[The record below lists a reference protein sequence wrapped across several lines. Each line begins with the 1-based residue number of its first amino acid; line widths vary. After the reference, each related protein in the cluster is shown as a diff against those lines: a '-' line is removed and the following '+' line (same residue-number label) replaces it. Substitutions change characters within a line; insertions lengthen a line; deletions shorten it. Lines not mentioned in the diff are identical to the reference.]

1 MAVCQGSSAWEST
14 RLKTEL
20 SRVQVPPL
28 ALVFVNKIKNDNI
41 LIEDIILFSDF
52 LMKSKKA
59 KTKSKKKSKK
69 SADSADDSGIVLIDD
84 DLEIDAEK
92 ELEERK
98 AFLEEARS
106 QDTAD

>member
-1 MAVCQGSSAWEST
+1 
-14 RLKTEL
+14 
-20 SRVQVPPL
+20 
-28 ALVFVNKIKNDNI
+28 
-41 LIEDIILFSDF
+41 
-52 LMKSKKA
+52 MKSKKT
-59 KTKSKKKSKK
+59 KTKSKKTGKKPAKKKAKK
-69 SADSADDSGIVLIDD
+69 SADSSDDSGIVLIDD

>member
-1 MAVCQGSSAWEST
+1 
-14 RLKTEL
+14 
-20 SRVQVPPL
+20 
-28 ALVFVNKIKNDNI
+28 
-41 LIEDIILFSDF
+41 
-52 LMKSKKA
+52 MKSKKT

-106 QDTAD
+106 QDTAE

>member
-1 MAVCQGSSAWEST
+1 
-14 RLKTEL
+14 
-20 SRVQVPPL
+20 
-28 ALVFVNKIKNDNI
+28 
-41 LIEDIILFSDF
+41 
-52 LMKSKKA
+52 MKSKKA

-84 DLEIDAEK
+84 DLGIDEEK